1 MKIEEGLMEGAVLY
15 HSIVKKSK
23 EEVAELNEKI
33 VKSRRLKNLR
43 KEEQAKNVE
52 KKRSE
57 LEKKSNRKTRKLEQL
72 KQEQLAKAESKGKKR
87 RLDSV
92 QSDPPG
98 QVMGKPLKGIL
109 KKNRIPLLKKRR
121 KEMDK

>member
-1 MKIEEGLMEGAVLY
+1 MEGAVLY

-23 EEVAELNEKI
+23 EEIAELNEKI

-52 KKRSE
+52 KKQSE

-72 KQEQLAKAESKGKKR
+72 KQEQLAKAESKGKGKKR

-92 QSDPPG
+92 QSDPPSG
-98 QVMGKPLKGIL
+98 QVTGKPLKGIL
-109 KKNRIPLLKKRR
+109 KKKTNRIPLLKKRR
-121 KEMDK
+121 KEMMDQ

>member
-1 MKIEEGLMEGAVLY
+1 MLY

-23 EEVAELNEKI
+23 EEIAELNEKI

-57 LEKKSNRKTRKLEQL
+57 LAKKSNRKTRKLEQL

-92 QSDPPG
+92 QSDHPTPG

-109 KKNRIPLLKKRR
+109 KKKTNRTPLLKKRR
-121 KEMDK
+121 KEMMDQ

>member
-1 MKIEEGLMEGAVLY
+1 MEGAVLY

-23 EEVAELNEKI
+23 EEIAELNEKI

-72 KQEQLAKAESKGKKR
+72 KQEQLTKAESKGKGKKR

-92 QSDPPG
+92 QSDPPAG

-109 KKNRIPLLKKRR
+109 KKKTNRIPLLKKRR
-121 KEMDK
+121 KEMMDQ